1 MSGTPVPANEN
12 VQATMP
18 KSIVLDPGQFDGDQ
32 TKFEDWWRGIRLFLK
47 SNRVTE
53 TEDRI
58 ITILAHLRGGI
69 AGIYIQRKLDELDKK
84 NETQD
89 WKEFVQEIKATF
101 SNKTKAADAEWKIET
116 FKQEKKNIADFII
129 DFKALAIKADTDDLH
144 THYLSVEEKH
154 MT

>member
-1 MSGTPVPANEN
+1 MSETPVPANEN

-89 WKEFVQEIKATF
+89 WKEFV
-101 SNKTKAADAEWKIET
+101 
-116 FKQEKKNIADFII
+116 
-129 DFKALAIKADTDDLH
+129 
-144 THYLSVEEKH
+144 
-154 MT
+154 